1 MNFVVKY
8 INLPDTIFVKFVRF
22 LIVMRNV
29 IAAKD
34 AALVNN
40 DSAEQ

>member
-1 MNFVVKY
+1 MAFCVKY
-8 INLPDTIFVKFVRF
+8 INLRDTIFVKFVRF
-22 LIVMRNV
+22 LIVMHNV
-29 IAAKD
+29 ITAKD